1 MKKFFL
7 VLTFILFAGFTF
19 AGTTGSI
26 VGKVTD
32 STGAPLPGVTV
43 VATSPSLQGQK
54 TTTTNADGKYRLVLL
69 PPGVYTLK
77 YSLAGFQATVKKN
90 VKVNLDVVT
99 TVNAVLKEEGVS
111 EQIEVVAEKP
121 LIDVTTT
128 TTGANYSTDYVEQ
141 MPTARNYLSVVQLTP
156 GVTGSDISGG
166 MIVNG
171 ASGTESNYIVDGLN
185 TTDLEYGTQG
195 KGLNFDFVEEVQ
207 VKTGGFEPEFGRATG
222 AVVNVITKSGG
233 NEFHGSVFYYWRNPS
248 YSAQSPVSWRG
259 SNYLGTKEYDY
270 GFSLGGYIIK
280 DKLWFFLAYNPSVNE
295 YYYQVQSKKNLN
307 RDEEIA
313 DGLPETNDI
322 GTTVAAL
329 RGESTT
335 YDKNDRDYWAL
346 KLTYNINEN
355 HTVVASF
362 FGDPRD
368 YYSRHP
374 YGTLSRDRKTSQG
387 GTDWTVKYD
396 GILNENLVISAQ
408 YGYHYQENKDKPLY
422 EGGDTTPATYM
433 SKYLL
438 SKGGLGYM
446 DDTEMERDE
455 YKLSV
460 EWFLANHDIK
470 FGYDY
475 EDNKFDSGRK
485 YSGGHYN
492 ILYYG
497 YHDTDGS
504 WVTDL
509 AKFQEL
515 RIRQRYFVKPDPNGS
530 LMALDGQLYYETG
543 EVKFIPV
550 SPLGDEYLRT
560 KTKTEY
566 TAVYLQDKWQITD
579 NFLLS
584 YGLRWEEQKIK
595 GNSEEYGGE
604 YTAID
609 IDDAYAP
616 RIGFTWDVF
625 GDGTSK
631 LYAHWGRFYEYIPMD
646 INNRAFGNEILWD
659 SFSNYVNK
667 SDIPDVDTNGDGMID
682 FWDFDESLYNLT
694 PYGYSFGFHP
704 SHVSKNLN
712 GQSTDEFI
720 LGYDY
725 LLNDLWSVGVKFT
738 WRELNDVIE
747 DVSFDGGNTYI
758 IANPGRDIIYDDYDG
773 NEVYVPADQTGFRK
787 PKRNYRA
794 YELKLKRKFADG
806 WTVDASIIR
815 SDLWGDYIGGVLPF
829 YGQVDPN
836 LTAAYD
842 LPSTLVNTN
851 GPLPYDRPWQIK
863 VNGLYQYDW
872 GLNVGFTYS
881 YMSGTPIAA
890 YGDPA
895 SDYTGYYGE
904 FRLIRN
910 GAPGLGRT
918 DAVQSL
924 DLNFSYTYDIG
935 KYGSVTGYFYIFNV
949 FNWKAVTAV
958 SQRLTYDVPSEDYIN
973 TNFGGSWDNWIHW
986 IDGRFGSL
994 SELEEYM
1001 DSVGMKVDEHFMDPL
1016 SWQTPR
1022 YIRFGIKY
1030 KF

>member
-7 VLTFILFAGFTF
+7 VLTFMLFAGFTF
-19 AGTTGSI
+19 AGTTGSLI
-26 VGKVTD
+26 GKVTD
-32 STGAPLPGVTV
+32 NSGSPLPGVTV

-54 TTTTNADGKYRLVLL
+54 TTTTNADGKFRLVLL
-69 PPGVYTLK
+69 PPGVYTVK
-77 YSLAGFQATVKKN
+77 FSLSGFQSVVKKN
-90 VKVNLDVVT
+90 VKVGLDLVTNLGEIKL
-99 TVNAVLKEEGVS
+99 AEEGVA
-111 EQIEVVAEKP
+111 EEIEVVAERP

-128 TTGANYSTDYVEQ
+128 TTGANYTTDYVEQ
-141 MPTARNYLSVVQLTP
+141 MPTTRNYLSVVQLTP

-171 ASGTESNYIVDGLN
+171 ASGTESNYIIDGLN

-207 VKTGGFEPEFGRATG
+207 IKTGGYEPEFGRATG

-248 YSAQSPVSWRG
+248 YSAKSPTPWYG

-295 YYYQVQSKKNLN
+295 YYYSVNNDTDYDHDGVQ
-307 RDEEIA
+307 DVV
-313 DGLPETNDI
+313 
-322 GTTVAAL
+322 TTVQDI
-329 RGESTT
+329 RGETQIFDRSE
-335 YDKNDRDYWAL
+335 RDYWAL

-355 HTVVASF
+355 HTVVLSM

-368 YYSRHP
+368 YYNRYATAP
-374 YGTLSRDRKTSQG
+374 KSRDRVTSSG

-396 GILNENLVISAQ
+396 GILNENFVLSAQ
-408 YGYHYQENKDKPLY
+408 VGYHYQEIKDKPMY
-422 EGGDTTPATYM
+422 EEGYDWM
-433 SKYLL
+433 SYWYGHTI

-446 DDTEMERDE
+446 DNTEMERYM
-455 YKLSV
+455 YKVSL
-460 EWFLANHDIK
+460 EWFLNNHDIK
-470 FGYDY
+470 FGYEY
-475 EDNKFDSGRK
+475 EDNKFNSGRM
-485 YSGGHYN
+485 YSGGQVVRMYN
-492 ILYYG
+492 YYDFNDDG
-497 YHDTDGS
+497 TPDYVFLRRRMFAVPDANGELTDYWGMGGNF
-504 WVTDL
+504 T
-509 AKFQEL
+509 
-515 RIRQRYFVKPDPNGS
+515 
-530 LMALDGQLYYETG
+530 QLFDFLQTE
-543 EVKFIPV
+543 
-550 SPLGDEYLRT
+550 T
-560 KTKTEY
+560 KTLY
-566 TAVYLQDKWQITD
+566 SALYLQDKWNVTD
-579 NFLLS
+579 NFMLT
-584 YGLRWEEQKIK
+584 YGFRWETQKIK
-595 GNSEEYGGE
+595 GYNTYVYDGE

-609 IDDAYAP
+609 IDDAFAP
-616 RIGFTWDVF
+616 RIGFTWDIF

-631 LYAHWGRFYEYIPMD
+631 LYAHYGRFYEYIPMD
-646 INNRAFGNEILWD
+646 INNRAFAEEVLFFDWWFMPAND
-659 SFSNYVNK
+659 A
-667 SDIPDVDTNGDGMID
+667 DVNGDGQID
-682 FWDFDESLYNLT
+682 FWDFNPHNYNFDYATNGDSLYGSFA
-694 PYGYSFGFHP
+694 YGAIP
-704 SHVSKNLN
+704 SPVSENLN
-712 GQSTDEFI
+712 GQSQDEFI
-720 LGYDY
+720 VGYDY
-725 LLNDLWSVGVKFT
+725 MINDLWSIGLKFT
-738 WRELNDVIE
+738 WRELNDIIE

-758 IANPGRDIIYDDYDG
+758 IANPGRDIIYTDLDG
-773 NEVYVPADQTGFRK
+773 NQVYIPADQTGFRK

-829 YGQVDPN
+829 YGQTDPN

-851 GPLPYDRPWQIK
+851 GPLPFDRPWQVKI
-863 VNGLYQYDW
+863 NGLYQYDF

-910 GAPGLGRT
+910 AAPGLGRT
-918 DAVQSL
+918 DAVQSI
-924 DLNFSYTYDIG
+924 DLNLSYTYDLG
-935 KYGSVTGYFYIFNV
+935 KYGSLTGYFYIYNI
-949 FNWKAVTAV
+949 FNWKAVTQV
-958 SQRLTYDVPSEDYIN
+958 NQRITYDVPSEDYIN
-973 TNFGGSWDNWIHW
+973 ANFGGDWDAWINW

-994 SELEEYM
+994 SELESYM
-1001 DSVGMKVDEHFMDPL
+1001 KSVGMEVYENFLKPEAF
-1016 SWQTPR
+1016 QTPR

>member
-32 STGAPLPGVTV
+32 ATGAPLPGVTV

-156 GVTGSDISGG
+156 GVTGTDISGG

-171 ASGTESNYIVDGLN
+171 ASGTESNYIIDGLN
-185 TTDLEYGTQG
+185 TTDIEYGTQG

-207 VKTGGFEPEFGRATG
+207 IKTGGFEPEFGRSTG

-248 YSAQSPVSWRG
+248 YSAKEPQPWYG
-259 SNYLGTKEYDY
+259 SSFIGTKEYDY

-295 YYYQVQSKKNLN
+295 YYYQVNKDTDLN
-307 RDEEIA
+307 GDGA
-313 DGLPETNDI
+313 DDI
-322 GTTVAAL
+322 VTTVQRL
-329 RGESTT
+329 RGESTV

-355 HTVVASF
+355 HTVVASL

-368 YYSRHP
+368 YYNR
-374 YGTLSRDRKTSQG
+374 YGTAPKSRDRKTSLG
-387 GTDWTVKYD
+387 GTDWVVKYD
-396 GILNENLVISAQ
+396 GILSENFVLSASI
-408 YGYHYQENKDKPLY
+408 GYHYQERKDKPLY
-422 EGGDTTPATYM
+422 DEGYNPETYWYGM
-433 SKYLL
+433 TISN
-438 SKGGLGYM
+438 GGLGYM
-446 DDTEMERDE
+446 EDTEMERYQ
-455 YKLSV
+455 YKLSL
-460 EWFLANHDIK
+460 EWFLNNHDFK
-470 FGYDY
+470 FGYEY
-475 EDNKFDSGRK
+475 EDNKFDSGRM
-485 YSGGHYN
+485 YSGGQVLR
-492 ILYYG
+492 LYRY
-497 YHDTDGS
+497 YDFDSDGTPDA
-504 WVTDL
+504 VYMRRRMFAL
-509 AKFQEL
+509 N
-515 RIRQRYFVKPDPNGS
+515 DPNGE
-530 LMALDGQLYYETG
+530 LTDAYGDHYTQL
-543 EVKFIPV
+543 F
-550 SPLGDEYLRT
+550 DFLRT

-566 TAVYLQDKWQITD
+566 TSVYVQDKWQVTD
-579 NFLLS
+579 NFMLT
-584 YGLRWEEQKIK
+584 YGVRWEEQKIK
-595 GNSEEYGGE
+595 GNNPYYGGE
-604 YTAID
+604 YTALD

-616 RIGFTWDVF
+616 RVGFTWDIF

-646 INNRAFGNEILWD
+646 INNRAFGNEVLYFDWWFLPANDAD
-659 SFSNYVNK
+659 S
-667 SDIPDVDTNGDGMID
+667 NGDGVID
-682 FWDFDESLYNLT
+682 FWDFNPANYNFDYNVNQPLFAL
-694 PYGYSFGFHP
+694 GFGAIP
-704 SHVSKNLN
+704 SPVSKNIN
-712 GQSTDEFI
+712 GQSQDEFI
-720 LGYDY
+720 VGYDY
-725 LLNDLWSVGVKFT
+725 LLNDLWSVGIKFT

-758 IANPGRDIIYDDYDG
+758 IANPGRDIIYDDENG
-773 NEVYVPADQTGFRK
+773 NEVYIPADQTGFTK

-794 YELKLKRKFADG
+794 YELTLKRKFADG

-829 YGQVDPN
+829 YGQTDPN
-836 LTAAYD
+836 LTAQYD

-851 GPLPYDRPWQIK
+851 GPLPYDRPWQVKI
-863 VNGLYQYDW
+863 NGLYQYDW
-872 GLNVGFTYS
+872 GLNVGFTYT
-881 YMSGTPIAA
+881 YYSGTPIAA

-918 DAVQSL
+918 DAVQSV
-924 DLNFSYTYDIG
+924 DLNLSYTYDLG
-935 KYGSVTGYFYIFNV
+935 KYGSLTGYFYIYNV

-958 SQRLTYDVPSEDYIN
+958 NQRITYDVPSEDYIN
-973 TNFGGSWDNWIHW
+973 ANFGGSWDNWIKW
-986 IDGRFGSL
+986 IDGRFNTL
-994 SELEEYM
+994 DELLAYM
-1001 DSVGMKVDEHFMDPL
+1001 DSVGMKVYDHFMDPEAF
-1016 SWQTPR
+1016 QTPR

>member
-77 YSLAGFQATVKKN
+77 FSLAGFQATVKKN
-90 VKVNLDVVT
+90 VKVNLDVT
-99 TVNAVLKEEGVS
+99 STVNAVLKEEGVS

-128 TTGANYSTDYVEQ
+128 TAGANYSTDYVEQ

-185 TTDLEYGTQG
+185 TTDIEDGTQG

-248 YSAQSPVSWRG
+248 YSAKAPTPWYG

-295 YYYQVQSKKNLN
+295 YYYKVNKDKDLN
-307 RDEEIA
+307 K
-313 DGLPETNDI
+313 DGDNDI
-322 GTTVAAL
+322 VTTVQRL
-329 RGESTT
+329 RGESVVF
-335 YDKNDRDYWAL
+335 DKMDRDYWAL
-346 KLTYNINEN
+346 KLTWNINEN
-355 HTVVASF
+355 HTVVASL

-368 YYSRHP
+368 YYNKHTASP
-374 YGTLSRDRKTSQG
+374 KSRDRVTSLG

-396 GILNENLVISAQ
+396 GILSEDFVLSAQ
-408 YGYHYQENKDKPLY
+408 IGYHYQERKDRPLY
-422 EGGDTTPATYM
+422 EEGNKPMTYWYHM
-433 SKYLL
+433 IVSN
-438 SKGGLGYM
+438 GGLGYM
-446 DDTEMERDE
+446 ENTEMERYQ

-460 EWFLANHDIK
+460 EWFLGNHDIK
-470 FGYDY
+470 GGYEF

-485 YSGGHYN
+485 YSGGEVVRLYN
-492 ILYYG
+492 YY
-497 YHDTDGS
+497 DLNDDG
-504 WVTDL
+504 TPDY
-509 AKFQEL
+509 AY
-515 RIRQRYFVKPDPNGS
+515 IRRRMFAQADPNGE
-530 LMALDGQLYYETG
+530 LVDIFGNRATQLYDFLQTE
-543 EVKFIPV
+543 
-550 SPLGDEYLRT
+550 
-560 KTKTEY
+560 TKTEY
-566 TAVYLQDKWQITD
+566 TALYLQDKWQVTD
-579 NFLLS
+579 NFMLS
-584 YGLRWEEQKIK
+584 YGFRWEEQKIK
-595 GNSEEYGGE
+595 GNHPLYGGE
-604 YTAID
+604 YTALD
-609 IDDAYAP
+609 IDDAFAP
-616 RIGFTWDVF
+616 RVGFTWDIF

-631 LYAHWGRFYEYIPMD
+631 LYAHYGRFYEYIPMD
-646 INNRAFGNEILWD
+646 INNRSFAQEILFFDWW
-659 SFSNYVNK
+659 FLPVN
-667 SDIPDVDTNGDGMID
+667 DADVNGDGQID
-682 FWDFDESLYNLT
+682 FWDFNPANYNFDYNVNSPRFAL
-694 PYGYSFGFHP
+694 SFGYLP
-704 SHVSKNLN
+704 SPVSKNIN

-720 LGYDY
+720 VGYDY

-738 WRELNDVIE
+738 WRELNDIIE

-758 IANPGRDIIYDDYDG
+758 IANPGRDIVYDDENG
-773 NEVYVPADQTGFRK
+773 NEVFIPADQTGFRK

-794 YELKLKRKFADG
+794 YELKIKRKFADG
-806 WTVDASIIR
+806 WTIDGSIIR

-851 GPLPYDRPWQIK
+851 GPLPYDRPWQLK

-924 DLNFSYTYDIG
+924 DLNLSYTYDLG
-935 KYGSVTGYFYIFNV
+935 KYGSVTGYFYIYNV
-949 FNWKAVTAV
+949 FNWKAVTGV
-958 SQRLTYDVPSEDYIN
+958 NQRITYDVPSEDYIN
-973 TNFGGSWDNWIHW
+973 ANFGGDWDAWINWV
-986 IDGRFGSL
+986 DGRFNTL
-994 SELEEYM
+994 DDLLEYM
-1001 DSVGMKVDEHFMDPL
+1001 DSVGMSVYPHFKEPERF
-1016 SWQTPR
+1016 QTPR

>member
-1 MKKFFL
+1 MKKIL
-7 VLTFILFAGFTF
+7 AVLTFVLFAGFTF
-19 AGTTGSI
+19 AGTTGNI
-26 VGKVTD
+26 VGKVTNA
-32 STGAPLPGVTV
+32 SGEPLPGVTV

-54 TTTTNADGKYRLVLL
+54 TTTTNGEGKYRLVLL

-77 YSLAGFQATVKKN
+77 FTLAGFQATVKKN
-90 VKVNLDVVT
+90 VKVNLDVTT
-99 TVNAVLKEEGVS
+99 TVDAVLKEKGVS
-111 EQIEVVAEKP
+111 ETIEVVAEKP

-141 MPTARNYLSVVQLTP
+141 MPTARNYLSVIQLTP

-171 ASGTESNYIVDGLN
+171 ASGTESSYIIDGLN
-185 TTDLEYGTQG
+185 TTDLENGTQG

-233 NEFHGSVFYYWRNPS
+233 NEFHGSVFYYWRNRP
-248 YSAQSPVSWRG
+248 YSAKSPEPWNG

-295 YYYQVQSKKNLN
+295 YYYKVNNGDFNNDGVKDIVTSPAQV
-307 RDEEIA
+307 
-313 DGLPETNDI
+313 
-322 GTTVAAL
+322 
-329 RGESTT
+329 RGETSTF
-335 YDKNDRDYWAL
+335 DRLERDYWAL

-355 HTVVASF
+355 NTLVVSL

-368 YYSRHP
+368 YYGRSTTGP
-374 YGTLSRDRKTSQG
+374 KSRDYHGDLG

-396 GILNENLVISAQ
+396 SILNENFVLSAQ
-408 YGYHYQENKDKPLY
+408 VGYHYQKRKYNPMN
-422 EGGDTTPATYM
+422 EGGDTPEVFWYGKPV
-433 SKYLL
+433 SN
-438 SKGGLGYM
+438 GGIGWM
-446 DDTEMERDE
+446 EDTEMKRYQYD
-455 YKLSV
+455 LSL
-460 EWFLANHDIK
+460 EWFLGNHDIK
-470 FGYDY
+470 GGWDY
-475 EDNKFDSGRK
+475 EDNKFDSGRR
-485 YSGGHYN
+485 YSGNFYVAIYN
-492 ILYYG
+492 YYG
-497 YHDTDGS
+497 GGS
-504 WVTDL
+504 YVYFW
-509 AKFQEL
+509 
-515 RIRQRYFVKPDPNGS
+515 RRHFVKPDPNG
-530 LMALDGQLYYETG
+530 D
-543 EVKFIPV
+543 IV
-550 SPLGDEYLRT
+550 SPTTGNTYSVADWLRDN
-560 KTKTEY
+560 TKTEY
-566 TAVYLQDKWQITD
+566 TSLYLQDKWQITD

-595 GNSEEYGGE
+595 GNSPYYGGE
-604 YTAID
+604 FTALD

-616 RIGFTWDVF
+616 RIGFTWDIF

-646 INNRAFGNEILWD
+646 INNRSFGNEIMEEDYWFYPVMD
-659 SFSNYVNK
+659 T
-667 SDIPDVDTNGDGMID
+667 DVNGDGVVD
-682 FWDFDESLYNLT
+682 FWDFDINNYTDVVNMNTSS
-694 PYGYSFGFHP
+694 PYFDGIGVYGEIP
-704 SHVSKNLN
+704 APVSKNIN

-720 LGYDY
+720 IGYDY
-725 LLNDLWSVGVKFT
+725 LINDLWSVGIKFT
-738 WRELNDVIE
+738 WRELNDIIE
-747 DVSFDGGNTYI
+747 DISFDGGNTYI
-758 IANPGRDIIYDDYDG
+758 IANPGRDIIYDDENG
-773 NEVYVPADQTGFRK
+773 NEVYIPADQTGFRK

-851 GPLPYDRPWQIK
+851 GPLPFDRPWQVKI
-863 VNGLYQYDW
+863 NGLYQFDW
-872 GLNVGFTYS
+872 GLNVGYTYS

-890 YGDPA
+890 YGYPRYSDPY
-895 SDYTGYYGE
+895 SGRKWYYYGE

-924 DLNFSYTYDIG
+924 DLNLSYTYDLG
-935 KYGSVTGYFYIFNV
+935 KYGSVTGYFYVYNV
-949 FNWKAVTAV
+949 FNWKAVTQV
-958 SQRLTYDVPSEDYIN
+958 RQRITYDTPDPDWVYQ
-973 TNFGGSWDNWIHW
+973 NFGGDWDKFIEW
-986 IDGRFGSL
+986 IDGRFNTL
-994 SELEEYM
+994 EELETWM
-1001 DSVGMKVDEHFMDPL
+1001 ASVGMQVDPNFLKPEAY
-1016 SWQTPR
+1016 QTPR

>member
-99 TVNAVLKEEGVS
+99 TVNATLKEEGVS

-185 TTDLEYGTQG
+185 TTDIELGTQG

-248 YSAQSPVSWRG
+248 YSAAQPEPWYG
-259 SNYLGTKEYDY
+259 SSYIGTKEYDY

-280 DKLWFFLAYNPSVNE
+280 DKLWFFLAYNPTVNE
-295 YYYQVQSKKNLN
+295 YYYRVNKNKDL
-307 RDEEIA
+307 
-313 DGLPETNDI
+313 DGDGVDDLA
-322 GTTVAAL
+322 TTVQRM
-329 RGESTT
+329 RGESTI

-355 HTVVASF
+355 HTVVASL

-368 YYSRHP
+368 YYNR
-374 YGTLSRDRKTSQG
+374 YATATKSRDRKTSLG
-387 GTDWTVKYD
+387 GTDWVIKYD
-396 GILNENLVISAQ
+396 GILSENFVLSAQ
-408 YGYHYQENKDKPLY
+408 VGYHYQERKDKPLY
-422 EGGDTTPATYM
+422 DEGYNPETYWYGM
-433 SKYLL
+433 TVSA
-438 SKGGLGYM
+438 GGLGYM
-446 DDTEMERDE
+446 EDTEMDRYQ
-455 YKLSV
+455 YKLSL
-460 EWFLANHDIK
+460 EWFLNNHDIK
-470 FGYDY
+470 FGYEY
-475 EDNKFDSGRK
+475 EENEFDSGRM
-485 YSGGHYN
+485 YSGGQVLR
-492 ILYYG
+492 LYY
-497 YHDTDGS
+497 YDDFDGDGTPDA
-504 WVTDL
+504 VYMRRRMF
-509 AKFQEL
+509 AKA
-515 RIRQRYFVKPDPNGS
+515 DPNGE
-530 LMALDGQLYYETG
+530 LTDAYGDHYTQLFDFL
-543 EVKFIPV
+543 KN
-550 SPLGDEYLRT
+550 
-560 KTKTEY
+560 KTKTDY
-566 TAVYLQDKWQITD
+566 TAVYIQDKWQVTD
-579 NFLLS
+579 NFMLS
-584 YGLRWEEQKIK
+584 YGVRWEQQEIK
-595 GNSEEYGGE
+595 GTHPMYGGE
-604 YTAID
+604 FTALD
-609 IDDAYAP
+609 IDDAFAP
-616 RIGFTWDVF
+616 RIGFTWDIF

-631 LYAHWGRFYEYIPMD
+631 LYAHYGRFYEYIPMD
-646 INNRAFGNEILWD
+646 INNR
-659 SFSNYVNK
+659 SFAEEVLYFDWWYVAAN
-667 SDIPDVDTNGDGMID
+667 DADANGDGVID
-682 FWDFDESLYNLT
+682 FWDFNPANYNFDYNVNEPLFAL
-694 PYGYSFGFHP
+694 GFGAIP
-704 SHVSKNLN
+704 SPVSKNIN

-720 LGYDY
+720 IGYDY
-725 LLNDLWSVGVKFT
+725 LLNDLWSVGIKFT

-758 IANPGRDIIYDDYDG
+758 IANPGRDIIYDDENG
-773 NEVYVPADQTGFRK
+773 NEIYIPADQTGFRK

-851 GPLPYDRPWQIK
+851 GPLPYDRPWQVKI
-863 VNGLYQYDW
+863 NGLYQYDW
-872 GLNVGFTYS
+872 GLNVGFTYT
-881 YMSGTPIAA
+881 YYSGTPIAA

-904 FRLIRN
+904 FRLIKN

-918 DAVQSL
+918 DAVQSV
-924 DLNFSYTYDIG
+924 DLNLSYTYDLG
-935 KYGSVTGYFYIFNV
+935 KYGSLTGYFYIYNI

-958 SQRLTYDVPSEDYIN
+958 NQRITYDVPSEDYIN
-973 TNFGGSWDNWIHW
+973 ANFGGDWDAWINW
-986 IDGRFGSL
+986 IDGRFNTL
-994 SELEEYM
+994 DDLLAYM
-1001 DSVGMKVDEHFMDPL
+1001 DSVGMTKYEHFMDPEDF
-1016 SWQTPR
+1016 QTPR